1 VDELLHS
8 RIEQLKKIEERLDA
22 IDKSL
27 AMGQSVITAVRF
39 LIFDLRDMIAAA
51 EREHAEF

>member
-1 VDELLHS
+1 MDELLHS
-8 RIEQLKKIEERLDA
+8 RVEQLKKIEERLDA

-39 LIFDLRDMIAAA
+39 LIFDLRDVIAAA